1 MDGIEAKFRILEACG
16 NGGRRDNRG
25 RAGTGSMMCIHCY
38 FCLSKEIGWIFIVFQ
53 IRTSDLSVYRRS
65 NRSHR
70 IWAWIM
76 WRKV

>member
-38 FCLSKEIGWIFIVFQ
+38 FCLSKEIGWIFIFF
-53 IRTSDLSVYRRS
+53 SDKNVGLISLSP
-65 NRSHR
+65 
-70 IWAWIM
+70 
-76 WRKV
+76 K